1 MKFIETPL
9 PGAYVVDTEPLRDER
24 GWFARTW
31 CRRDFAAQGLETA
44 IEQCSVSF
52 SPARGTLRGMHYQ
65 SAPHAE
71 TKVVRCTRGAIYDVI
86 VDLRADSSAY
96 CRWFGI
102 ELTAEN
108 TRMLYIPKGF
118 AHGFL
123 TLKEDTEVYYQM
135 SDAYVADAAR
145 GVRWDD
151 PAFNIVWPAAVRVIS
166 ERDRHYPA
174 FIANAPGES

>member
-9 PGAYVVDTEPLRDER
+9 PGAYVVDVEPLRDER
-24 GWFARTW
+24 GSFARIW
-31 CRRDFAAQGLETA
+31 CRNEFAARGLDTA

-65 SAPHAE
+65 TAPHAE

-86 VDLRADSSAY
+86 VDLRDDSPAF
-96 CRWFGI
+96 CKWFGV
-102 ELTAEN
+102 ELTAESA
-108 TRMLYIPKGF
+108 RMLYIPKGC
-118 AHGFL
+118 AHGFV

-135 SDAYVADAAR
+135 SVAYVADAAR

-151 PAFNIVWPAAVRVIS
+151 PAFNIAWPVPVQVIS
-166 ERDRHYPA
+166 ERDRRYPVFSA
-174 FIANAPGES
+174 ERPR